1 MVHSLRVNPVAIW
14 VLFFLTFFCGG
25 CSCSYESQLQKLG
38 GKSIL
43 QIDLANSGID
53 DTDLESLDL
62 PANTRRI
69 LLQNTQI
76 SDSGVDALQRYENLE
91 FIDLSGTQIT
101 SESLNKL
108 KKFPNLRSAG
118 VRADNIN
125 PKEIKAFL
133 KHMREKE
140 IERSKNSNSDDPA
153 FTLPE
158 GGH

>member
-1 MVHSLRVNPVAIW
+1 MHHSLRVNPVTLW
-14 VLFFLTFFCGG
+14 FFFLSPLFCGG

-43 QIDLANSGID
+43 QIDLANSEVD

-69 LLQNTQI
+69 FLQITQI

-101 SESLNKL
+101 SDSLNKL
-108 KKFPNLRSAG
+108 KKFPNLRSAR
-118 VRADNIN
+118 VRAENVD
-125 PKEIKAFL
+125 PEEIKVFL

-140 IERSKNSNSDDPA
+140 IERAKNSDSDDPA
-153 FTLPE
+153 LILPV
-158 GGH
+158 GAH